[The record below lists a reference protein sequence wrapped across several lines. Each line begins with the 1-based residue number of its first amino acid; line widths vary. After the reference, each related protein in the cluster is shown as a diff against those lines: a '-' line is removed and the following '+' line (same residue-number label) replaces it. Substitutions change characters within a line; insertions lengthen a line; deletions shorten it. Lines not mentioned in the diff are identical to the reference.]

1 MRGRRV
7 DVWFQFQT
15 RSVAAVVARR
25 SARRAR
31 ARSCAMVRVREMTSS
46 DRRAYVAALVRDR
59 DARAM
64 AKDARWG
71 DDVTDDD
78 DDDEAN
84 RRARGVGVARAGHGG
99 DGGGAEGGARRG
111 RRAASTSG
119 ARTAVKARYMEYETR
134 RRRRDAEEAEAER
147 LNAEARRRRRGW
159 RGGAGEAAPD
169 MSDARRARLAG
180 RHSRDAVVAE
190 VEARRAREETFT
202 PRARAPIA
210 TRDDA
215 GRVGAT
221 ASAAQR
227 LATLAMPKTAL
238 WERAASVKAAS
249 DAAAFEEHCT
259 FTPKTGRGPK
269 TGSSDAPAGERL
281 YAYAEKRAEKLER
294 AQARVV
300 ELELEELTFQPST
313 MGASMKKKKKKENG
327 AAPPLHERLDDVL
340 RRKRDALLKA
350 KAKVEHERSSA
361 YTFKPEIN
369 PTSAAL
375 AKQRA
380 ELDEA
385 MGEDGE
391 RRAGR
396 RRDVV
401 DEDVDELTFAPK
413 ITTVS
418 ERVVEQ
424 LARQGKM
431 GADFFERQR
440 EYNDKVARRAEEHRA
455 YEDDECTFTPDI
467 GDATRVLRKGQRVRM
482 LLETPEER
490 AARLA
495 FTDAER
501 KRMTQRVLEQKY
513 YEKYTYNPDVNER
526 SRTLAPVGTS
536 LDDLVHDERREL
548 AKRRARAQLERE
560 FREEHT
566 FEPNLD
572 QSKEARRA
580 RNTSAYAMDYG
591 LGGDVVSARIEAY
604 QREKNDA
611 LENLRKYSANREM
624 EECTFKPITNA
635 RAPPK
640 SMYVPST
647 AKVKGLNAFLQKQNK
662 ARLLEAE
669 KRERFSKVFLEDLD
683 DYDRKGKRTIPEP
696 FGVAEN
702 VDEKA
707 EMRQKMLAEERLA
720 REMEECTF
728 TPKTNVEAATTSRA
742 RAS

>member
-1 MRGRRV
+1 M
-7 DVWFQFQT
+7 T
-15 RSVAAVVARR
+15 
-25 SARRAR
+25 
-31 ARSCAMVRVREMTSS
+31 RVREMTSS
-46 DRRAYVAALVRDR
+46 ERRAYVAELVR
-59 DARAM
+59 ARAM
-64 AKDARWG
+64 AKG
-71 DDVTDDD
+71 DDDGDDD
-78 DDDEAN
+78 DGRLATTTTTTTTTTTC
-84 RRARGVGVARAGHGG
+84 
-99 DGGGAEGGARRG
+99 GARRAG
-111 RRAASTSG
+111 
-119 ARTAVKARYMEYETR
+119 VKARYMEYETTRRRR
-134 RRRRDAEEAEAER
+134 RRRRDAEEED
-147 LNAEARRRRRGW
+147 ARRRGGEGGGRRRAG
-159 RGGAGEAAPD
+159 RGAGAPRA
-169 MSDARRARLAG
+169 SGARRAMVAG
-180 RHSRDAVVAE
+180 RHSRDAVMAE
-190 VEARRAREETFT
+190 AEARRAREETFT
-202 PRARAPIA
+202 PRAHASTLTSCSR
-210 TRDDA
+210 
-215 GRVGAT
+215 GGANA

-227 LATLAMPKTAL
+227 LATLATPKTAV

-259 FTPKTGRGPK
+259 FAPKTGRGPK
-269 TGSSDAPAGERL
+269 TGASDAPVGERL

-313 MGASMKKKKKKENG
+313 MGASVTKKKNG
-327 AAPPLHERLDDVL
+327 AVPPLHERLDDVL

-361 YTFKPEIN
+361 YTFKPDIN
-369 PTSAAL
+369 PTSAVL

-396 RRDVV
+396 RREVV

-440 EYNDKVARRAEEHRA
+440 DYNDKVARRAEEHRA

-467 GDATRVLRKGQRVRM
+467 GAAARVLRKGQRVRM

-536 LDDLVHDERREL
+536 LDDLVHDERRDL

>member
-1 MRGRRV
+1 MRAVREMTTSERRAYV
-7 DVWFQFQT
+7 GEL
-15 RSVAAVVARR
+15 AR
-25 SARRAR
+25 ARAR
-31 ARSCAMVRVREMTSS
+31 ARSGDDDDGREANGG
-46 DRRAYVAALVRDR
+46 D
-59 DARAM
+59 DARANGRGEG
-64 AKDARWG
+64 DAR
-71 DDVTDDD
+71 
-78 DDDEAN
+78 
-84 RRARGVGVARAGHGG
+84 ARAG
-99 DGGGAEGGARRG
+99 A
-111 RRAASTSG
+111 
-119 ARTAVKARYMEYETR
+119 KARYMEYETR
-134 RRRRDAEEAEAER
+134 RRRDAEETRRLHAEED
-147 LNAEARRRRRGW
+147 ARRR
-159 RGGAGEAAPD
+159 GGGGRGEAVLD
-169 MSDARRARLAG
+169 MSDARRTMLAG

-190 VEARRAREETFT
+190 AEARRAREETFT
-202 PRARAPIA
+202 PRARAP
-210 TRDDA
+210 TSMRDDA
-215 GRVGAT
+215 GKGGAK

-238 WERAASVKAAS
+238 WERAASAKAAS

-259 FTPKTGRGPK
+259 FAPKTGRGPK
-269 TGSSDAPAGERL
+269 AGASDAPAGERL

-313 MGASMKKKKKKENG
+313 MGASVKKKENG

-369 PTSAAL
+369 PTSAVL

-401 DEDVDELTFAPK
+401 DEDVDELTFMPK

-431 GADFFERQR
+431 GADFSERQR

-467 GDATRVLRKGQRVRM
+467 GDAARVLRKGQRVRM

-490 AARLA
+490 AARLT

-536 LDDLVHDERREL
+536 LDDLVHDERRDL

-647 AKVKGLNAFLQKQNK
+647 AKVKGLSAFLQKQNK

-702 VDEKA
+702 VDEKS